1 MAEIQLQ
8 SLEEFAIKLANGDC
22 IAIRNSTF

>member
-8 SLEEFAIKLANGDC
+8 FMEQFAIKLANGDC
-22 IAIRNSTF
+22 IAAQNSTF

>member
-8 SLEEFAIKLANGDC
+8 FMEQFAIKWANGDC
-22 IAIRNSTF
+22 IAAQNSTF